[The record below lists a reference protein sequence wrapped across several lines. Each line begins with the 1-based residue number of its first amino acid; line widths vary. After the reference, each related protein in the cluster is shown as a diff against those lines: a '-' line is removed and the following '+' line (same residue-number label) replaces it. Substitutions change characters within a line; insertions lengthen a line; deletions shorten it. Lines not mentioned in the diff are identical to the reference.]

1 MRVLLGRS
9 GLRRW
14 HPPRTRPR
22 PARHRTARAHP
33 HGPPRHAPCTRPG
46 DTGCRA
52 GARLP
57 TGEGAAPGERVVT
70 VAGGGAAEQARRSAD
85 HVADLRRR
93 LEAAERRQRAW
104 EAGAEGERLVA
115 AELDALTADG
125 WCVLHDVRWPGR
137 QRANLDH
144 VLIGPGGVV
153 VVDSKNWTGRVSVQ
167 DGVLRVGSR
176 RKDRE
181 VEGVAQAAAAVAA
194 LLPAGDRV
202 PVRAVLCLV
211 QQDLP
216 PQTSGAQVVVVGRAR
231 VQHLLRSLP
240 PALSAAQVQRIAGRL
255 RPSLG
260 APLVPAARTRSTPAR
275 RGARRRT
282 SVGERLFL
290 ALVRVAAL
298 ACLAIVVLAWAS
310 PPA

>member
-1 MRVLLGRS
+1 M
-9 GLRRW
+9 
-14 HPPRTRPR
+14 
-22 PARHRTARAHP
+22 
-33 HGPPRHAPCTRPG
+33 
-46 DTGCRA
+46 
-52 GARLP
+52 
-57 TGEGAAPGERVVT
+57 T